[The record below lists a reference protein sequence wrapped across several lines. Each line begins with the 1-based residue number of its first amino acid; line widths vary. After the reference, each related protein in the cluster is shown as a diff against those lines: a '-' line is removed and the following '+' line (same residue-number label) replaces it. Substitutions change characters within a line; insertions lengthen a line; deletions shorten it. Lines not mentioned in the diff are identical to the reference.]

1 MNTSRTDVLY
11 CPESLE
17 HPELFRQQQERKA
30 VNNLLRELARAHK
43 LLPRKTIL
51 AALQVAALLSL
62 RANPPCPGQGGAYA
76 RFITSPPLSVDES
89 DIHDQMKLQT
99 EINTITQEIDRA
111 QQEFDIVSATYDID
125 RSNATA
131 GAQKDKAK
139 NRLEDLRRKL
149 NQVKF
154 NK

>member
-1 MNTSRTDVLY
+1 MR
-11 CPESLE
+11 
-17 HPELFRQQQERKA
+17 
-30 VNNLLRELARAHK
+30 
-43 LLPRKTIL
+43 
-51 AALQVAALLSL
+51 
-62 RANPPCPGQGGAYA
+62 
-76 RFITSPPLSVDES
+76 VDES
-89 DIHDQMKLQT
+89 DIHDQIKLQA
-99 EINTITQEIDRA
+99 EINAITQEIDRA
-111 QQEFDIVSATYDID
+111 QQEFDIVSTTYDID